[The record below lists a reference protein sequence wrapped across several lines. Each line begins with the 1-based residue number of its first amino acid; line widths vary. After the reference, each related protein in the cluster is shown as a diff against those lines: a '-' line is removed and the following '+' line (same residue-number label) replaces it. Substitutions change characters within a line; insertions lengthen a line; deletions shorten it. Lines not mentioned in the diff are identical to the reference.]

1 MSELSKQIGERLRS
15 LRLAAGLTQEHLA
28 ERADL
33 HTTYI
38 GQLERG
44 EKNAT
49 VESICKLAAALQAPP
64 AQIFAHLP
72 LPQSPP
78 SPAEEIYQLVQEC
91 SPREQKALLAL
102 LRQIIEYRRM

>member
-1 MSELSKQIGERLRS
+1 MSQLTSQIGERLRS
-15 LRLAAGLTQEHLA
+15 LRLSAGLTQEGLA

-49 VESICKLAAALQAPP
+49 IETVCKLAQPGGGNLSAGAGMPAAGATGAFGSVAPT
-64 AQIFAHLP
+64 AAI
-72 LPQSPP
+72 
-78 SPAEEIYQLVQEC
+78 
-91 SPREQKALLAL
+91 
-102 LRQIIEYRRM
+102 

>member
-15 LRLAAGLTQEHLA
+15 LHLTAGLTQEHLA

-44 EKNAT
+44 EKKCN
-49 VESICKLAAALQAPP
+49 C
-64 AQIFAHLP
+64 
-72 LPQSPP
+72 
-78 SPAEEIYQLVQEC
+78 
-91 SPREQKALLAL
+91 
-102 LRQIIEYRRM
+102 

>member
-15 LRLAAGLTQEHLA
+15 LRLTAGLTQEHLA

-49 VESICKLAAALQAPP
+49 VETICKLAKALKVAPS
-64 AQIFAHLP
+64 QIFAHLP
-72 LPQSPP
+72 LPDSPP
-78 SPAEEIYQLVQEC
+78 SPAEEIFQLVQEC
-91 SPREQKALLAL
+91 PPREQKALLAI
-102 LRQIIEYRRM
+102 LRQLIEYRQL